1 MRICY
6 LSFLFA
12 LILVNAEA
20 QVAVSP
26 AALFMNSNNR
36 FGTFIVENKGG
47 ETQEVSIKFRFGYPI
62 SDSLGNMSMQY
73 NDTIAEAQHS
83 LAGWVKGFPRK
94 FILMPGAR
102 QIIRLTTQPPP
113 NLSDGM
119 YWSRIITSAQP
130 QANRID
136 TVRPGITTQI
146 NVVFEQITTVL
157 YAKGALNTGL
167 EIADPYILE
176 DSASVRLIW
185 KTVKT
190 GNAPYFGTVY
200 VKVFDENGNVVDET
214 FETLGIYVTMNKKV
228 KFDRNKLKPG
238 NYVAEITFV
247 TERKDIA
254 SDNIIQLPPIVKK
267 FTFTIK

>member
-1 MRICY
+1 MRTLYFY
-6 LSFLFA
+6 LLLALFLA
-12 LILVNAEA
+12 DARA
-20 QVAVSP
+20 QISVSP
-26 AALFMNSNNR
+26 PALFINSTNR
-36 FGTFIVENKGG
+36 FGTFIVENKTA
-47 ETQEVSIKFRFGYPI
+47 EVQEVSIKFRFGYPV
-62 SDSLGNMSMQY
+62 SDSIGNLSMQY

-83 LAGWVKGFPRK
+83 LAGWIKGFPRK
-94 FILMPGAR
+94 FILMPGTQ
-102 QIIRLTTQPPP
+102 QIMRFTTQPPP

-119 YWSRIITSAQP
+119 YWSRIITSSQP

-136 TVRPGITTQI
+136 TMRTGITAHF

-157 YAKGALNTGL
+157 YSKGKLNSDI
-167 EIADPYILE
+167 EIADPYIVE

-190 GNAPYFGTVY
+190 GNAPYFGTAY